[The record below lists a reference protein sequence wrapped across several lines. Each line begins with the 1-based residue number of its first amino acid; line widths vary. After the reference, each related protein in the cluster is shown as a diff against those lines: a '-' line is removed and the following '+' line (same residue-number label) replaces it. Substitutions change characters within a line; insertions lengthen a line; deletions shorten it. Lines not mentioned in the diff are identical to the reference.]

1 MTGSGGARTT
11 RQTDPVLL
19 VDVLSR
25 LLQLFVTGEGCS
37 RTRPLL
43 HADGCGKEA
52 VDHDVGVAA
61 DG

>member
-1 MTGSGGARTT
+1 MTGSGGVRTT
-11 RQTDPVLL
+11 QQTDPVLL

-25 LLQLFVTGEGCS
+25 LFQLFVTGEGCS

-43 HADGCGKEA
+43 HVDGCGKEA

>member
-1 MTGSGGARTT
+1 MTGSGGVRTMQ
-11 RQTDPVLL
+11 QTDPVLL

-25 LLQLFVTGEGCS
+25 LFQLFVSGERLT

-43 HADGCGKEA
+43 HADGCGEEA